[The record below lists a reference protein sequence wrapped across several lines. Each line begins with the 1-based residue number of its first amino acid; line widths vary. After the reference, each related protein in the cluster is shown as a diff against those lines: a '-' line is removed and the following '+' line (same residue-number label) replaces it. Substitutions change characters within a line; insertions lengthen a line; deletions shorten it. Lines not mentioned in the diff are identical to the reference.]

1 MEAET
6 EHEMKVKSR
15 GKRTEYN
22 RNSPVSEALAHNFM
36 IMKALQVTAEQSAS
50 SDAKTGGRSFN
61 FFRDICLS
69 LSAPQTACTEPCD
82 GKFRTFTGC
91 CNNLVNPQYGESRD
105 ERKHLLTTLT
115 QGAHTVPW

>member
-22 RNSPVSEALAHNFM
+22 RTSSVSEALAHNFM

-50 SDAKTGGRSFN
+50 SGGRSFN

-69 LSAPQTACTEPCD
+69 LSAPQTACTEACD

-91 CNNLVNPQYGESRD
+91 CNNLVNPQYGERRD
-105 ERKHLLTTLT
+105 ERKH
-115 QGAHTVPW
+115 